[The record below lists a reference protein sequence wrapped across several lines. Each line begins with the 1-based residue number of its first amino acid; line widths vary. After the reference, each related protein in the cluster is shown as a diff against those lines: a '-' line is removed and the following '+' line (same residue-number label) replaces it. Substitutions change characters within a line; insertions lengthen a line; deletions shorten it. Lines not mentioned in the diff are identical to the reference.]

1 MGVQTVE
8 PDQSKSTV
16 VVQGAMNPPE
26 LVEKIKKKLG
36 RHVELLSQNTEKGK
50 ANKDKENNNKNEDSD
65 GNTIISFSVF
75 DTCYTISLIQQ
86 LFTGVQGKGSL
97 LEWKTNESCKK
108 PQNMFRFLQVGLA
121 KPVRGLSSN
130 SMQTV
135 VRSLSSL
142 EGVTSSPPYLLLP
155 MEVVGD
161 DMSTAKW

>member
-65 GNTIISFSVF
+65 GNTIIS
-75 DTCYTISLIQQ
+75 
-86 LFTGVQGKGSL
+86 
-97 LEWKTNESCKK
+97 
-108 PQNMFRFLQVGLA
+108 
-121 KPVRGLSSN
+121 
-130 SMQTV
+130 
-135 VRSLSSL
+135 
-142 EGVTSSPPYLLLP
+142 
-155 MEVVGD
+155 
-161 DMSTAKW
+161 